1 MNSITAKEEII
12 ATIIATYELYKK
24 NGAVY
29 APELKI
35 HMKELL
41 ESNPKEFISIFKD
54 MDDSRELIELLEEE
68 YIDKIL
74 SSMCSRR
81 DMDTLR
87 SFVDTFNLHI
97 SKSTKTSIAEAKEVV
112 DKAITFLKEERAK
125 RNEKQIIN
133 YYYDTSSG
141 FSGFFNEGGKLNL
154 LVFFNITPGS
164 NVNTV
169 ELKDVL

>member
-29 APELKI
+29 APELET

-41 ESNPKEFISIFKD
+41 ESNPKEFISIFKN
-54 MDDSRELIELLEEE
+54 MDDSRELIELLGEE

-74 SSMCSRR
+74 SSMCSKR
-81 DMDTLR
+81 DMDTLNAFFCFFDLYV
-87 SFVDTFNLHI
+87 SA
-97 SKSTKTSIAEAKEVV
+97 STKALIAEAKEAV
-112 DKAITFLKEERAK
+112 DKATTSLKEERAK
-125 RNEKQIIN
+125 RNEEKIIKH
-133 YYYDTSSG
+133 YDTSSG
-141 FSGFFNEGGKLNL
+141 YTGYFKEGGELDRL
-154 LVFFNITPGS
+154 IFFVKNPGGSVNI
-164 NVNTV
+164 V